1 MDKKSYIVFILF
13 LIMFPSVI
21 FARPSVALVL
31 SGGGARGYVHIA
43 TIKMIEKYN
52 IPVDYVVGT
61 SMGAIIGGLYAAGYT
76 SDEMMRA
83 INENNVGNA
92 VFNFNTESPLPLP
105 TDNNELPISISLAL
119 DSSGVLNGTGLVDD
133 TKILNMLNK
142 LLINVSTIR
151 NFDDLP
157 RSFRAVAVDVVSGD
171 TVAMKDGSLVES
183 IRSSMGIP
191 YAFPVFEKDDHFYV
205 DGGVK
210 NNMPVDIAKA
220 EFHPDIIISSDCT
233 SSEAMLEKGSGIY
246 EKLRDRT
253 ASFSDIINQVTSL
266 GDAYNYSIDGIK
278 NLSNLTV
285 FYDTTSWSTAS
296 FSAANEIVASAE
308 EQILP
313 YEEGFKNLSETFT
326 ELDKANGDKQS
337 YFSFDAPV
345 VDKVV
350 IDGYD
355 RYRKGTSDIFVKEFS
370 GYKGKKLTGKTL
382 KKLENKIVSLSEYY
396 ATSFM
401 YYDVN
406 QTDEGTVLSIKY
418 DFPILKKNQLSIM
431 AEGLFSLGQEGPT
444 SLGNDVTFSFF
455 LSGMLKYNYV
465 LDPLNSLDSI
475 TASLFLKS
483 PLKKIE
489 ADFYYTHVFGVSS
502 PFMGF
507 VSPYLV
513 FASKRTGALSNLEK
527 TFFKERDY
535 SLETGLKF
543 GYFNELSVLTATTG
557 LLYTHFGERINNSG
571 MFKLDKRENS
581 LLPYIGFDI
590 YVGYKKEKAFYFDT
604 TYRVDAV
611 GFVGFDIPCFTDTYA
626 LSSLKIPYSFELK
639 ATGTYKFHPHFI
651 GKLDGR
657 FGFSRRSY
665 DIDDSYFNYGGVIGM
680 PGFYAEDKYLD
691 YVYSSLTLLFP
702 FVENSSIATPAFA
715 LKLAV
720 GAHDVNSFNP
730 GLSYDET
737 SRLPFSSLSKVNVGL
752 DASFI
757 LSTSIIDVI
766 VSFGY
771 EFMENRFALNIELW

>member
-1 MDKKSYIVFILF
+1 MKKSYIVFVLF
-13 LIMFPSVI
+13 LIMFPSTI

-76 SDEMMRA
+76 SDEMIKA

-105 TDNNELPISISLAL
+105 RDNNELPINISVAL
-119 DSSGVLNGTGLVDD
+119 DSSGVLNSTGLVDD

-157 RSFRAVAVDVVSGD
+157 RSFRAVSVDVVTGD

-191 YAFPVFEKDDHFYV
+191 YAFPVFEKDGSFFV

-233 SSEAMLEKGSGIY
+233 SSEALLERGGGIS

-253 ASFSDIINQVTSL
+253 ASFSDVINQVTSL
-266 GDAYNYSIDGIK
+266 GDAYAYSIDGIK
-278 NLSNLTV
+278 NLSDLTV
-285 FYDTTSWSTAS
+285 FYDTTAWSTAS
-296 FSAANEIVASAE
+296 FGSANNIIESAE
-308 EQILP
+308 NQILP
-313 YEEGFKNLSETFT
+313 YEGEFKALSETFS
-326 ELDKANGDKQS
+326 EEDKLNSNKAS

-345 VDKVV
+345 VDTVV

-355 RYRKGTSDIFVKEFS
+355 RYRKGTSEIFEKEFIS
-370 GYKGKKLTGKTL
+370 FKGQKLTGKAINR
-382 KKLENKIVSLSEYY
+382 LEKKIVSLSEYY
-396 ATSFM
+396 GTSYM

-406 QTDEGTVLSIKY
+406 ETDDGVELSIKY

-431 AEGLFSLGQEGPT
+431 AEGLFSFGREGRA
-444 SLGNDVTFSFF
+444 SLGNDLTFSFI
-455 LSGMLKYNYV
+455 LSGLLKYNYV
-465 LDPLNSLDSI
+465 LDPLNSLDSL
-475 TASLFLKS
+475 TFSLFLKS
-483 PLKKIE
+483 PLKNIE
-489 ADFYYTHVFGVSS
+489 FDFYYTHVFNVSS
-502 PFMGF
+502 SFMGF
-507 VSPYLV
+507 LSPYLV
-513 FASKRTGALSNLEK
+513 FASKRGGSLSHLEK

-535 SLETGLKF
+535 SLETGLKI
-543 GYFNELSVLTATTG
+543 GYFNELSVLTTTIG
-557 LLYTHFGERINNSG
+557 LFYTHFGETVDNNG
-571 MFKLDKRENS
+571 TLRRDKREHS
-581 LLPYIGFDI
+581 LLPYLGFDI
-590 YVGYKKEKAFYFDT
+590 YVGDKRDKAVYFDT
-604 TYRVDAV
+604 TYRVDAT
-611 GFVGFDIPCFTDTYA
+611 GFVGFDIPCFSGDFA
-626 LSSLKIPYSFELK
+626 IDSLRVPYSFEVK
-639 ATGTYKFHPHFI
+639 ATGTYKFNTHVI

-657 FGFSRRSY
+657 FGFSTRSY
-665 DIDDSYFNYGGVIGM
+665 DVDESYFNYGGVSGM

-691 YVYSSLTLLFP
+691 YVYSSATLLFP
-702 FVENSSIATPAFA
+702 FLKNPSVVNPAFA

-720 GAHDVNSFNP
+720 GAHDVNSLKP
-730 GLSYDET
+730 TLSYDENA
-737 SRLPFSSLSKVNVGL
+737 RIPFSSLSKVNVGL
-752 DASFI
+752 DASFV

-766 VSFGY
+766 LSFGY
-771 EFMENRFALNIELW
+771 EFMENRFSLNIELW